1 MIRVSCVVEPT
12 ELLIDDLFR
21 ALDATS

>member
-1 MIRVSCVVEPT
+1 MIRVSCGVEPT